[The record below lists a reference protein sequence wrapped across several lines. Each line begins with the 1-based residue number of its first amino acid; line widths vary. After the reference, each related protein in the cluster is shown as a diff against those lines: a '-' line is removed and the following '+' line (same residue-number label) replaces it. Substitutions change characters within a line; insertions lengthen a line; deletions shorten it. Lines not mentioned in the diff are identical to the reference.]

1 MRGGLSIRV
10 AALWMLASGAVG
22 VAEEVLLAR
31 WLGLLLGHAA
41 TAQATVLAAWMGGLG
56 LGALLLGP
64 GAERSPAP
72 LRRYAALEA
81 GAALLCLLWPHLA
94 PGLADASVA
103 LPGALRALLL
113 AATLLPP
120 AILLGGTLPAMVRAA
135 TADPQRGGV
144 ALSWLYAAN
153 SAGAAIGAV
162 GLGLGLLGWLGLS
175 AALQAV
181 CGLGLLVALSAALL
195 ARPAPVA
202 VVQGDEP
209 TAAAADGPVGRWLWL
224 AGLGGMLALA
234 IEALWMRLL
243 ATVLGASAYAFAG
256 VVAVTVLGVA
266 LGSALVR
273 HRGLQ
278 GPSALAHAAR
288 VALVATVVSLAAVL
302 VLGERLP
309 WWLALLRAAFAGL
322 DGAVATLSAQAL
334 LTALVVLPSAT
345 ALGALLPLAGAGV
358 IASSG
363 RVATG
368 ASWALAANTAGTVLG
383 AALTQTLLVP
393 ALGLDGSL
401 AALLAVAAILLPL
414 VPTPPLTLSL
424 PPPPPPSPSPPL
436 SPPLSLSP
444 PPPPLLPLPRGT
456 SPLALA
462 IVLAAALSAALVS
475 MPWDA
480 RLLHAGAFRGT
491 PRSPPTWSRWRHRLQ
506 RETTVFAADG
516 AEASVVV
523 LERDGDRVLKL
534 QGKADASSRGD
545 MLTQVLS
552 AWLPMA
558 AAAQTERVLI
568 IGMGSGVTAGVAAR
582 LQAPTPATM
591 ASAGQ
596 GELPVATPGEAGV
609 DVVELEPAV
618 LRAAAAFDVFSHGA
632 STAPTIRRHAADARG
647 WLLRR
652 PDARWDV
659 LISEPSNPWMAGN
672 GNLFTVEWLEAMR
685 ARLRP
690 GGVLAQWFHAYEM
703 SDALQTAVFATVA
716 EVFPH
721 VQLYTL
727 HPGDVLMLASEQPLQ
742 LRRERVD
749 AWLARP
755 ALRADLQR
763 LDVAGFAGLSS
774 LRALG
779 DAGFR
784 RVYGA
789 AEARAAGLLRDD
801 LPRLELEAPAA
812 LWRGQ
817 RARRLMTLDERGD
830 PVALAGGVST
840 TTTELRDL
848 LAQHVRFPSAPF
860 AYRAALFDAV
870 AARADE
876 AMRIELGFTALR
888 QGWALRGG
896 ADGAALVQHDAAA
909 MRRRAAEVV
918 GRLAGSLRPRA
929 LLLRAMV
936 GLLDGSAGSEPV
948 GLLRRC
954 VALGDERAGRCGR
967 LLARAEAER
976 RAWVIRLLR

>member
-1 MRGGLSIRV
+1 MTAGLSIRA

-64 GAERSPAP
+64 GAERSAAP

-81 GAALLCLLWPHLA
+81 GAALLCLAWPHLA
-94 PGLADASVA
+94 PGLATATVA
-103 LPGALRALLL
+103 LPGALRATLL

-135 TADPQRGGV
+135 TADPRRGGL

-175 AALQAV
+175 AALQTV

-195 ARPAPVA
+195 TRPTPVVVAQAGESAAAVA
-202 VVQGDEP
+202 V
-209 TAAAADGPVGRWLWL
+209 GPVGRWLWL

-234 IEALWMRLL
+234 VEALWMRLL

-273 HRGLQ
+273 HRGLR
-278 GPSALAHAAR
+278 GPSGLAHAAR
-288 VALVATVVSLAAVL
+288 IALLATVASLAAVL

-309 WWLALLRAAFAGL
+309 WWLALLRAAFADL

-334 LTALVVLPSAT
+334 LTTLVVLPSAA
-345 ALGALLPLAGAGV
+345 ALGALLPLVGAGV

-401 AALLAVAAILLPL
+401 TALLAVAAILLPL
-414 VPTPPLTLSL
+414 VPTPP
-424 PPPPPPSPSPPL
+424 
-436 SPPLSLSP
+436 
-444 PPPPLLPLPRGT
+444 PPPPLTRWP
-456 SPLALA
+456 PLAPV
-462 IVLAAALSAALVS
+462 IVLAVALSAALVS

-491 PRSPPTWSRWRHRLQ
+491 PRSPPTWSRWQQRLQ

-523 LERDGDRVLKL
+523 LERNGDRVLKL

-582 LQAPTPATM
+582 LQAPTPA
-591 ASAGQ
+591 
-596 GELPVATPGEAGV
+596 PGDAGV

-618 LRAAAAFDVFSHGA
+618 LRAAAAFDAFSHGA

-647 WLLRR
+647 WLLHR

-716 EVFPH
+716 AVFPH

-727 HPGDVLMLASEQPLQ
+727 HPGDVLMLASEQPLR

-749 AWLARP
+749 AWLGHP

-763 LDVAGFAGLSS
+763 LDVAGFVGLSS

-812 LWRGQ
+812 LWRGE
-817 RARRLMTLDERGD
+817 RARRLMTLDERDD
-830 PVALAGGVST
+830 PVALAAGVSG

-860 AYRAALFDAV
+860 AYRVALFDAV
-870 AARADE
+870 SARADE
-876 AMRIELGFTALR
+876 ATRIELGFTALR
-888 QGWALRGG
+888 QGWALRSG
-896 ADGAALVQHDAAA
+896 ADGAALVEHRPEA
-909 MRRRAAEVV
+909 MQRRAAEVV
-918 GRLAGSLRPRA
+918 GRLAGSVRPRA

-954 VALGDERAGRCGR
+954 VALGDERGGRCGQ
-967 LLARAEAER
+967 LLGRADAER
-976 RAWVIRLLR
+976 RALVIRLLR